1 MSSFVVSA
9 RKYRPIRFDDV
20 VGQEHITGTL
30 KNALRSDHLAHAF
43 LFCGPRGV
51 GKTTCARIL
60 GKVLNCMNPT
70 PDFEPCDQCA
80 SCKAFNESA
89 SFNII
94 ELDAASN
101 NSVEHIRSLIDQV
114 RFQPQQGK
122 YKVFIIDEVHML
134 SQAAFNAFLKTLEE
148 PPSYAIFIL
157 ATTEKH
163 KILPTILSR
172 CQIFDFKRIQVPQI
186 TAHLEGICT
195 HEGLEA
201 EPEALHVI
209 AQKAD
214 GALRDALSIFDRM
227 VSSSAGQKIT
237 YQDVIANLNV
247 LDYEYYFRLADALV
261 TEDLSQI
268 LLLFNEI
275 LNNGFEPD
283 LFLNGFAEHLRNLL
297 MCKDPETLVLL
308 ELSSGIRDRYMVQA
322 AQTPHFFILSALN
335 LVNDC
340 DVNLRQARNKRLH
353 VELYLIKMAHITR
366 AMDIQVGQL
375 LKAGPEEEKKKPEPE
390 KVAPAAEAEPVA
402 PNQAALFDAPVAETL
417 PQALPPQGP
426 AEKPSRPSWGSS
438 KHLAATPRLDQLNV
452 STEESNGKAV
462 SVAKKA
468 DLELTTEN
476 LAKEW
481 KTYLMGIPQETVR
494 NLLLNTEV
502 RLEEETLAATV
513 TSALIENTL
522 REERGLLEYLREKF
536 GNSRLALTIQVVK
549 SVVTP
554 APPAGKPLT
563 NKEKLL
569 KLYEKNPLVKEMA
582 ERFSLRF
589 DGD

>member
-70 PDFEPCDQCA
+70 PDFEPCDTCP

-186 TAHLEGICT
+186 AAHLEGICT

-227 VSSSAGQKIT
+227 VSSAAGKKIA

-247 LDYEYYFRLADALV
+247 LDYDYYFRLADALV

-275 LNNGFEPD
+275 LNNGFETD

-322 AQTPHFFILSALN
+322 AQTPHFFLLSALN

-366 AMDIQVGQL
+366 AMDIQAGQL
-375 LKAGPEEEKKKPEPE
+375 LKPGAEEEKKKPEPE
-390 KVAPAAEAEPVA
+390 KVAPPTEVEPA
-402 PNQAALFDAPVAETL
+402 DPNQAALFDPPAAETA
-417 PQALPPQGP
+417 PQAAPPLEP
-426 AEKPSRPSWGSS
+426 TEKNSRPSWGSS
-438 KHLAATPRLDQLNV
+438 KHLAATPRLDQLTV
-452 STEESNGKAV
+452 STDESNGKAA
-462 SVAKKA
+462 SAAKKA
-468 DLELTTEN
+468 DLELTSEN
-476 LAKEW
+476 LVKEW
-481 KTYLMGIPQETVR
+481 KTYLQGISQETVR

-502 RLEEETLAATV
+502 RLEGETLTAQV

-536 GNSRLALTIQVVK
+536 GNSRLALAIQVVK
-549 SVVTP
+549 PVGAP
-554 APPAGKPLT
+554 AQPAGKPLT

>member
-30 KNALRSDHLAHAF
+30 KNALRNDHLAHAF

-60 GKVLNCMNPT
+60 AKVLNCMNPT
-70 PDFEPCDQCA
+70 PDFEACDTCA

-186 TAHLEGICT
+186 AAHLEGICT

-227 VSSSAGQKIT
+227 VSSAAGQKIT

-247 LDYEYYFRLADALV
+247 LDYDYYFRLVDALLI
-261 TEDLSQI
+261 EDLSQM
-268 LLLFNEI
+268 LLLFSDI

-297 MCKDPETLVLL
+297 MCGDPETLVLL
-308 ELSSGIRDRYMVQA
+308 EVSSGIRDRYMVQA

-340 DVNLRQARNKRLH
+340 DINLRQARNKRLH
-353 VELYLIKMAHITR
+353 VELYLIKIAHISR
-366 AMDIQVGQL
+366 VMDAQTGYLLNAGQ
-375 LKAGPEEEKKKPEPE
+375 EEEKKKPELE
-390 KVAPAAEAEPVA
+390 KVAPAAEGEQVA
-402 PNQAALFDAPVAETL
+402 PNQAALFDAPAAEISQQVA
-417 PQALPPQGP
+417 PPAGP
-426 AEKPSRPSWGSS
+426 PEKTPRSSWGNS

-452 STEESNGKAV
+452 YVEENNGKAASAV
-462 SVAKKA
+462 KKA
-468 DLELTTEN
+468 DLELTEEN

-481 KTYLMGIPQETVR
+481 TTYLMGIPQETVR

-502 RLEEETLAATV
+502 RLEEETLAARV

-536 GNSRLALTIQVVK
+536 GNPRLALTIQVVK
-549 SVVTP
+549 LAGGPAQPVV
-554 APPAGKPLT
+554 KPLS

>member
-70 PDFEPCDQCA
+70 PDFEPCDTCS

-134 SQAAFNAFLKTLEE
+134 SPSAFNAFLKTLEE

-186 TAHLEGICT
+186 AAHLEGICT

-227 VSSSAGQKIT
+227 VSSAAGKKIA

-247 LDYEYYFRLADALV
+247 LDYDYYFRLADALV

-275 LNNGFEPD
+275 LNNGFETD

-308 ELSSGIRDRYMVQA
+308 ELSSGIRDRYLVQA
-322 AQTPHFFILSALN
+322 AQTPHFFLLSALN

-375 LKAGPEEEKKKPEPE
+375 LKSGAGEEKKKPEPE
-390 KVAPAAEAEPVA
+390 KVAPVAEAEPVA
-402 PNQAALFDAPVAETL
+402 PNQPALFDPPAAETA
-417 PQALPPQGP
+417 PRAAPPIEP
-426 AEKPSRPSWGSS
+426 SEKTSRPSWGSS
-438 KHLAATPRLDQLNV
+438 KHLAATPRLDQLSA
-452 STEESNGKAV
+452 STEEINGKAA
-462 SVAKKA
+462 SAAKKA
-468 DLELTTEN
+468 DLELTSEN
-476 LAKEW
+476 LVKEW
-481 KTYLMGIPQETVR
+481 KTYLQGIPQETVR

-502 RLEEETLAATV
+502 RLDGETLTAQV

-536 GNSRLALTIQVVK
+536 GNSRLALSIQVVK
-549 SVVTP
+549 PVGAP
-554 APPAGKPLT
+554 AQPAGKPLT